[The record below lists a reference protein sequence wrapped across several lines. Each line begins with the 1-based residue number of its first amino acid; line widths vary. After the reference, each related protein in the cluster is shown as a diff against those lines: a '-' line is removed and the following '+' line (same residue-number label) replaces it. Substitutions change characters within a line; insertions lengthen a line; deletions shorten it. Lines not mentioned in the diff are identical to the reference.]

1 MKFWK
6 RLFKDKFADKKT
18 VIHMWLLTYIYLT
31 NLAVSERNWS
41 LHSPRNSASLN
52 LSFLASAA
60 EVNVNKK
67 TSNYLVNYF

>member
-1 MKFWK
+1 
-6 RLFKDKFADKKT
+6 
-18 VIHMWLLTYIYLT
+18 MWLLTYIYLT
-31 NLAVSERNWS
+31 NLAVSETNWS

-60 EVNVNKK
+60 EVNVNNK